1 MATYEQIKQKYTG
14 AVEARKK
21 EIIVAQNRVELA
33 KAKYESWKEI
43 REQFRQDKSYYSAE
57 KVREWNRISYRMRTI
72 EKELSDAEI
81 NLAKVYLGQD
91 IENLKV

>member
-1 MATYEQIKQKYTG
+1 MANYEQIKQKYAG

-33 KAKYESWKEI
+33 RAKYESWNAV
-43 REQFRQDKSYYSAE
+43 REQFRQTKDYYSAE
-57 KVREWNRISYRMRTI
+57 KVREWNRISYRLRTI

-91 IENLKV
+91 IDNLKI